1 MNSGN
6 NWYLSIFGSLGS
18 ILFALSMLSLCPTP
32 LFKFRKIFLFRF
44 SNDEEYLPFFYIS
57 LLVFLSLLFG
67 FLNVLV
73 GSSDLLGVFTAGL
86 IVSHTFKAE
95 IIQTVYNESIYGELT
110 KVGTS
115 LFFACTIGFSF
126 PFMNGMF
133 LPESLLKGLGLL
145 FVALIGK
152 MPTGLIGAKPLE
164 FKSAMRFSAAMNGRG
179 EFSFLIAKEAKD
191 TNVIS
196 NIDYAASVWGIL

>member
-6 NWYLSIFGSLGS
+6 SWYLSILGSFGS

-32 LFKFRKIFLFRF
+32 LLKLRKLFLSSF
-44 SNDEEYLPFFYIS
+44 SKDEAYLPFFYIL

-95 IIQTVYNESIYGELT
+95 TIQTVYNKSIYGELT

-133 LPESLLKGLGLL
+133 LPESLSKGLGLL